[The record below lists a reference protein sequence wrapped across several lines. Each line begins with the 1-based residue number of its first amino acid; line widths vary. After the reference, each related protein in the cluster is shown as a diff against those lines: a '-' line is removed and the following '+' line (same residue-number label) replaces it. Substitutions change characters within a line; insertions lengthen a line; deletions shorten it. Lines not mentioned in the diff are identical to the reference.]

1 MCLRRQEVEMDILHL
16 VDRLEEIVKKSP
28 RLPFSGVRLVNERR
42 VWTLID
48 QMRISIPDEVRR
60 AQRVNRERDRILAQ
74 AREEAERV
82 VQQARERAAELTA
95 EHPIVK
101 AAEARAATIRERAE
115 REAAN
120 LRAEADEYVFNVL
133 CDLEEQLR
141 RTLRVV
147 ENGLRKIEAE
157 RAAAEEER
165 ASPGPE
171 AETKL

>member
-1 MCLRRQEVEMDILHL
+1 MLCRQEAEMDILHL

-42 VWTLID
+42 IWTLID

-95 EHPIVK
+95 EHSIVQ
-101 AAEARAATIRERAE
+101 AAEARAAVIRERAE
-115 REAAN
+115 KEAAN

-157 RAAAEEER
+157 RADQAVESESDTAEE
-165 ASPGPE
+165 
-171 AETKL
+171 TT

>member
-1 MCLRRQEVEMDILHL
+1 MDILHL

-42 VWTLID
+42 IWTLID

-95 EHPIVK
+95 EHSIVQ
-101 AAEARAATIRERAE
+101 AAEARAAVIRERAE
-115 REAAN
+115 KEAAN

-157 RAAAEEER
+157 RADQAVESESDTAEE
-165 ASPGPE
+165 
-171 AETKL
+171 TT